1 MLAFRL
7 TNRIHMKI
15 KQIGLL
21 LFFCAFFTTARS
33 QQLHTL
39 AQDFLNSLSP
49 ELKDKTVFA
58 VNDEERRNFYY
69 TPVVRK
75 GSSMRNF
82 NEEQQQ
88 AALALLSASI
98 SKEGYRKTKEIM
110 ALESI
115 LKVLE
120 NNPKMPDGSVK
131 RDPLNYHFWIFGNP
145 SEDKF
150 WGWRFEGH
158 HVSLNFVASKGIL
171 ISSTPFFLGSNP
183 GKVLSGKQKGH
194 EVLKQETALGFA
206 LVNSLSQEQLAI
218 ARFSDKAPADMFTS
232 NNREAIRL
240 KHTGIKYS
248 VFTNEQKKA
257 FSDLL
262 QLYLDNYETKFSK
275 AFKKKIKKAGM
286 EELSFAWAGGL
297 QQGEGHYY
305 SIQGPTLLIEYDN
318 TQNNNNHVH
327 TVVRDFTND
336 FGDDFLKKHYQKE
349 HN

>member
-1 MLAFRL
+1 
-7 TNRIHMKI
+7 MKI
-15 KQIGLL
+15 KQIGLI
-21 LFFCAFFTTARS
+21 FIFCAFFTTAQS
-33 QQLHTL
+33 QKLHTL
-39 AQDFLNSLSP
+39 AQEFLNTLSP
-49 ELKDKTVFA
+49 ELKDKTVFELT
-58 VNDEERRNFYY
+58 DEERRNFYY

-75 GSSMRNF
+75 GSSLKNF
-82 NEEQQQ
+82 NDEQQQ

-98 SKEGYRKTKEIM
+98 SSEGYRKTREIM
-110 ALESI
+110 ALEGI

-120 NNPKMPDGSVK
+120 NDPKMPDGSAK

-145 SEDKF
+145 SEDEL

-158 HVSLNFVASKGIL
+158 HISLNFLASKGL
-171 ISSTPFFLGSNP
+171 LVSCTPFFLGSNP
-183 GKVLSGKQKGH
+183 GRVLSGEQKGQ

-206 LVNSLSQEQLAI
+206 MVNSLSKEQLAI

-232 NNREAIRL
+232 NNPEASRL
-240 KHTGIKYS
+240 KHTGIMYS
-248 VFTNEQKKA
+248 VFTDEQKKA

-275 AFKKKIKKAGM
+275 TFKKRIKKAGM

-297 QQGEGHYY
+297 KQGEGHYY

-327 TVVRDFTND
+327 AVVRDFTND
-336 FGDDFLKKHYQKE
+336 FGDDFLKEHYHKD